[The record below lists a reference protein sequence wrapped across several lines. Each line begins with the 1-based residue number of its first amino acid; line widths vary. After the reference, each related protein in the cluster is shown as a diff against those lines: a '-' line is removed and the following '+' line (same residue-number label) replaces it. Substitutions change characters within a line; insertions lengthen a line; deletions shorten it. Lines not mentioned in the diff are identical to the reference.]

1 MPIDWKEENTEEII
15 DEVYSYLNL
24 RKPMKEFQ
32 EKDLNVLQERL
43 GEAKA
48 AKWVELANEGKIEE
62 ALLEMLSD
70 LTVHTSDVSQKQQD
84 TIVQLGEYVKSLN
97 SNVLVLTSLI
107 NSLQRRLDR
116 LEENQ

>member
-1 MPIDWKEENTEEII
+1 
-15 DEVYSYLNL
+15 
-24 RKPMKEFQ
+24 MKEFQ

-48 AKWVELANEGKIEE
+48 AKWTELANEGRIEE
-62 ALLEMLSD
+62 AFLEMLSD
-70 LTVHTSDVSQKQQD
+70 LTIHTSDVNQKQQD
-84 TIVQLGEYVKSLN
+84 TIVQLAKDVQAFS

-107 NSLQRRLDR
+107 NSFQRRLDR

>member
-1 MPIDWKEENTEEII
+1 
-15 DEVYSYLNL
+15 
-24 RKPMKEFQ
+24 
-32 EKDLNVLQERL
+32 
-43 GEAKA
+43 
-48 AKWVELANEGKIEE
+48 
-62 ALLEMLSD
+62 MLSD

>member
-1 MPIDWKEENTEEII
+1 
-15 DEVYSYLNL
+15 
-24 RKPMKEFQ
+24 MKQFQ

-48 AKWVELANEGKIEE
+48 TKWVELANEGKIEE

-70 LTVHTSDVSQKQQD
+70 LTVHTSDVSQKQQA